1 MSTFT
6 NQPSP
11 APRTPPSA
19 PGRLPF
25 LPALEGLRAVAALG
39 IILAHAAFQTGNDT
53 GAVINRV
60 MARTDFFVPVFFALS
75 GFLLWRRHAADFA
88 FSAEGRRRWAGYYV
102 KRLGRIMPAY
112 LVLVIIVIAVF
123 PVAGEPGVLQIG
135 ANLLLLQ
142 NYVVDGL
149 LGGLTHLWS
158 LCVEMFLYL
167 VMPVL
172 ALAVGRRRRR
182 VRVAAIVAVG
192 VLSALWPFLAGPR
205 SGDLNPHIMP
215 WAFFGSFCVG
225 LLAAEAEGWLAES
238 DGAGDTRAARAATV
252 RRWASRRPVWVAL
265 AVGVLV
271 LASFDGP
278 EGLAAASPAEFSRRT
293 TCGVVFAAAL
303 VVPVALAP
311 RSRFLESPVMQA
323 LGRWSY
329 SVFLWHMA
337 MLSLVFP
344 LLGIGLFSGGYVTLA
359 LVFVVTVVLSVPVAA
374 LSYALVED
382 PARRAVSRWW
392 AASTGTRDAA
402 KDAVRQTT
410 SASCTTEESPA

>member
-1 MSTFT
+1 MSTSMQ
-6 NQPSP
+6 QPSP
-11 APRTPPSA
+11 APSTPSPA
-19 PGRLPF
+19 QVRLPF
-25 LPALEGLRAVAALG
+25 IPALEGLRAVAALG
-39 IILAHAAFQTGNDT
+39 IILTHAAFQTGNDT

-88 FSAEGRRRWAGYYV
+88 FSTEGRRHWAGYYV
-102 KRLGRIMPAY
+102 KRLGRIMPAS
-112 LVLVIIVIAVF
+112 LAVVIIVIAIF
-123 PVAGEPGVLQIG
+123 PVAGDPGVLQIV

-142 NYVVDGL
+142 NYVPDGMI
-149 LGGLTHLWS
+149 GGLTHLWS

-167 VMPVL
+167 VMPLL
-172 ALAVGRRRRR
+172 ALAVGRRRRA
-182 VRVAAIVAVG
+182 VRVAAVVTVG

-205 SGDLNPHIMP
+205 TGDLNPHIMP

-225 LLAAEAEGWLAES
+225 LLAAETEGWLAEVGGS
-238 DGAGDTRAARAATV
+238 RAATV
-252 RRWASRRPVWVAL
+252 RRWAGRRLLWVAL

-278 EGLAAASPAEFSRRT
+278 EGLSSASPGEFARRT
-293 TCGVVFAAAL
+293 TCGVAFAAAL

-311 RSRFLESPVMQA
+311 RSRFLESTVMQA

-329 SVFLWHMA
+329 SIFLWHMA
-337 MLSLVFP
+337 ILSLVFP
-344 LLGIGLFSGGYVTLA
+344 LLGISLFSGGYAVLL
-359 LVFVVTVVLSVPVAA
+359 LVFAVTAVLSVPVAA

-392 AASTGTRDAA
+392 RTRGAR
-402 KDAVRQTT
+402 KTVVRQTT